1 MKIKYNFG
9 MLKGFDIGFQDE
21 KRKIHGIVKDIKR
34 EKDKI
39 SFVFED
45 FIIKVEQKYFDYF
58 RITSE
63 NDIVWFIFNN
73 QPKISGLFIFSMYD
87 TYGFPME
94 ITKEILSEQ
103 KIEIDENGFYV
114 LRNLQKE
121 KNKNTFKNKN
131 AF

>member
-1 MKIKYNFG
+1 
-9 MLKGFDIGFQDE
+9 
-21 KRKIHGIVKDIKR
+21 
-34 EKDKI
+34 
-39 SFVFED
+39 
-45 FIIKVEQKYFDYF
+45 
-58 RITSE
+58 
-63 NDIVWFIFNN
+63 
-73 QPKISGLFIFSMYD
+73 MYD

>member
-39 SFVFED
+39 SFAFED

-58 RITSE
+58 RIISE
-63 NDIVWFIFNN
+63 NDIVWFIFNK